1 MWPYNL
7 QQTYELVRQI
17 AAEVFGHVP
26 HGEPVFLAR
35 GSNNAA
41 FEIDIDDGRR
51 FVIRVT
57 GEWRERTTRQ
67 ERWCYGHAQ
76 RLGIPSPEVVAI
88 GKLEKLPY
96 IVLTYVE
103 GTGGVE
109 SAIDR
114 RQLWSTLG
122 RYGRLINSVETGELS
137 MIEDDRPL
145 YPEPRTQ
152 WFQWLDAAERN
163 FLVEGGTFSEHER
176 DTIRTLLKEL
186 RGRPF
191 QFGLSHG
198 DLDLR
203 NTIVSDLG
211 VIHLIDYSCSL
222 VSLVPQVDLYNIL
235 REQRSDSEE
244 ISGYLVGYGLTQS
257 AFAKILPEVRAFGL
271 VQQLKDVDWAFGE
284 RPDLIPRYTAAVS
297 STVQNHLQVMQ
308 AALMEQRSD

>member
-7 QQTYELVRQI
+7 QQTYELVRHI

-35 GSNNAA
+35 GSTNAA

-191 QFGLSHG
+191 QFGLSRERSWRDSPHRLLLLTRKLGSSCRPLQYSTRAKVGFRG
-198 DLDLR
+198 DIRLSSRLWLD
-203 NTIVSDLG
+203 
-211 VIHLIDYSCSL
+211 
-222 VSLVPQVDLYNIL
+222 
-235 REQRSDSEE
+235 
-244 ISGYLVGYGLTQS
+244 
-257 AFAKILPEVRAFGL
+257 AKCVCEDTARGARFRA
-271 VQQLKDVDWAFGE
+271 
-284 RPDLIPRYTAAVS
+284 RTTA
-297 STVQNHLQVMQ
+297 
-308 AALMEQRSD
+308 